1 MAKGPR
7 CHQGLPHGQGLVPRS
22 WALESTQW
30 HFDEEICC
38 GVVLEIVDGEAK
50 ECSDPWDFVS
60 KIDVEEVANEDG
72 LSDLVG
78 DDVIGEK
85 GNGDEIWIGEG
96 VEVCLLLVVSVTVA
110 EP

>member
-1 MAKGPR
+1 
-7 CHQGLPHGQGLVPRS
+7 V
-22 WALESTQW
+22 ESTQW

-38 GVVLEIVDGEAK
+38 DLKDPRACGVVAGCGVVLEIVGDEAQ
-50 ECSDPWDFVS
+50 ECGDPWDFVS
-60 KIDVEEVANEDG
+60 RIDVEEVANEDG

-85 GNGDEIWIGEG
+85 ANGDEIWIGEG
-96 VEVCLLLVVSVTVA
+96 VEVCLLLVVSVTVE